1 MKCFLHTSDAFKNQY
16 HSETILKML
25 ISAFEAN
32 ITVSPNCNFF
42 CFYYTAVQ
50 HHHKTSSQ
58 KNHFISC
65 HARKLNIN
73 ILIGM
78 RVIKGVYQL
87 SRLCRHLVTLHHFN
101 AVMHEYKKIFINI
114 FIVEIVK
121 HNGSSCQQ
129 KITSIKLNTE
139 KRHRG
144 VIDGNR
150 LCQIPQHSII
160 RRLLYLLCMKWSI
173 NSGIYFCLTAFG
185 C

>member
-1 MKCFLHTSDAFKNQY
+1 MFLQIASFFIYFFTTLCN
-16 HSETILKML
+16 TITKHP
-25 ISAFEAN
+25 A
-32 ITVSPNCNFF
+32 
-42 CFYYTAVQ
+42 
-50 HHHKTSSQ
+50 K

-150 LCQIPQHSII
+150 LCQIPSIII

-173 NSGIYFCLTAFG
+173 NSGIYFCLTDFG

>member
-1 MKCFLHTSDAFKNQY
+1 MYVLFDLVAWLVSWISWWLKSPIFEMFSSHFFISMPSRINTTPFRNNSKNADFSLWSKHYCFSKLQVFVFT
-16 HSETILKML
+16 
-25 ISAFEAN
+25 
-32 ITVSPNCNFF
+32 
-42 CFYYTAVQ
+42 TAVQ

-121 HNGSSCQQ
+121 HGSLASKKSLQ
-129 KITSIKLNTE
+129 SN
-139 KRHRG
+139 
-144 VIDGNR
+144 
-150 LCQIPQHSII
+150 
-160 RRLLYLLCMKWSI
+160 
-173 NSGIYFCLTAFG
+173 
-185 C
+185 